1 MAIGVTRVSGD
12 TQLVNNV
19 GDGYTKNANAQII
32 NTGISSPILAIKL
45 LAVTGN
51 LAAELGAP
59 SGAGVAGAVSTILQ
73 TISANATILAY
84 QVDNNT
90 ANVQLSCIVE
100 RSGWGSDL
108 QLQTAIRA
116 LGANIG
122 SQGVINMS
130 AAAVTTTSGIKI
142 A

>member
-12 TQLVNNV
+12 SQLVNNV

-32 NTGISSPILAIKL
+32 NTGISSPISAIKL

-51 LAAELGAP
+51 LAAELGPP

-130 AAAVTTTSGIKI
+130 AAAVTTTGGIKL

>member
-1 MAIGVTRVSGD
+1 MAIGVTRVHGD
-12 TQLVNNV
+12 SQAVVNV
-19 GDGYTKNANAQII
+19 GDSITQNANAVII
-32 NTGISSPILAIKL
+32 NTGIAIKV

-51 LAAELGAP
+51 LAAELGSPNNDGKA
-59 SGAGVAGAVSTILQ
+59 SAVETLLKTIA
-73 TISANATILAY
+73 ANASILAY

-90 ANVQLSCIVE
+90 ANVQLSVIVE

-108 QLQTAIRA
+108 QLQTAVRA
-116 LGANIG
+116 LGSNIG
-122 SQGVINMS
+122 AFGVVNMS

>member
-12 TQLVNNV
+12 SQLVNNV

-51 LAAELGAP
+51 LAAELGPP
-59 SGAGVAGAVSTILQ
+59 SGAGVAGAVSKILQ

-130 AAAVTTTSGIKI
+130 AAAVTTTGGIKL

>member
-12 TQLVNNV
+12 SQLVNNV

-51 LAAELGAP
+51 LAAELGPP

-130 AAAVTTTSGIKI
+130 AAAVTTTGGIKL

>member
-12 TQLVNNV
+12 SQLVNNV

-32 NTGISSPILAIKL
+32 NTGIASPISAIKIL
-45 LAVTGN
+45 SVTGN

-59 SGAGVAGAVSTILQ
+59 SGAGVPGAVHTLLQ
-73 TISANATILAY
+73 TIAGNASILAY

-90 ANVQLSCIVE
+90 ANVQLSVIVE
-100 RSGWGSDL
+100 RSAWASDL
-108 QLQTAIRA
+108 ALQTSIRA

-122 SQGVINMS
+122 SQGVVNMS
-130 AAAVTTTSGIKI
+130 AAAVSTTSGIKI